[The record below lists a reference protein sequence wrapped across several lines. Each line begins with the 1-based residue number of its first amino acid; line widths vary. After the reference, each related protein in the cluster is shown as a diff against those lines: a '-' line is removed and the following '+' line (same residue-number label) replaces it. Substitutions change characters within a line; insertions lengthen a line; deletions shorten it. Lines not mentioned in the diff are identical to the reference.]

1 MNMIPASKLV
11 NMLGKYLYKHIDS
24 AFKYNV
30 SGNMNDI
37 YFYVYY
43 QRSRLNQDWTKPDE
57 YNDMHEMTINLNLT
71 TYSNKIRINLI
82 EVSPSEKTL
91 GHATIECEKL
101 QDLKSAH
108 ILILDKV
115 HKLMKRAYKDYEF
128 IF

>member
-71 TYSNKIRINLI
+71 TYSNKISLNLI
-82 EVSPSEKTL
+82 EVSPSDKTL
-91 GHATIECEKL
+91 RLATI
-101 QDLKSAH
+101 
-108 ILILDKV
+108 
-115 HKLMKRAYKDYEF
+115 
-128 IF
+128 